1 MTERNAAGDE
11 WTGWRGTLQHWL
23 GAIHRQLGR
32 AGSSPAR
39 EQAEPRFHRSTASVT
54 PVQVP
59 AIVLTCDRYH
69 PLTEHMIMRYGAEWP
84 SHPFTFH
91 VPYQE
96 QRIEGTRIAPRQTP
110 KAIRATV
117 LELLD
122 EFDSEA
128 WVYWCIDDKYPI
140 RLLQPSVTHIAE
152 AVVAEQL
159 PWADGLIFCRC
170 RKLLLSEHLCDETR
184 AGPNG
189 VVLLRRKDYSQFWI
203 HQFLRVK
210 VIRHV
215 FQQFPESIPQAKAM
229 DAMLSRIKLPDDH
242 RLYVV
247 ETNLAVFGE
256 STIRGRVSGNCAASL
271 RSHGLGVPPA
281 FEETDAQS
289 FMGTI
294 EASGRG
300 SG

>member
-1 MTERNAAGDE
+1 
-11 WTGWRGTLQHWL
+11 
-23 GAIHRQLGR
+23 
-32 AGSSPAR
+32 
-39 EQAEPRFHRSTASVT
+39 
-54 PVQVP
+54 
-59 AIVLTCDRYH
+59 
-69 PLTEHMIMRYGAEWP
+69 MIKCYDAEWP

-91 VPYQE
+91 VPYQQ
-96 QRIEGTRIAPRQTP
+96 QRIQGTRVASRKTP
-110 KAIRATV
+110 EAIRATV

-122 EFDSEA
+122 EFDNEA

-140 RLLQPSVTHIAE
+140 RLIQPSVTHIVE

-159 PWADGLIFCRC
+159 PWADGLILCRC
-170 RKLLLSEHLCDETR
+170 RSLLLSEHLLDDTR
-184 AGPNG
+184 KGPNG
-189 VVLLRRKDYSQFWI
+189 VILLRRKDYSQFWI

-215 FQQFPESIPQAKAM
+215 FQRLPASIPEAKRM
-229 DAMLSRIKLPDDH
+229 DAMLSRITLPDDH

-256 STIRGRVSGNCAASL
+256 STIRGRVTSNCAASL
-271 RSHGLGVPPA
+271 RSHGLGVPPT

-294 EASGRG
+294 GADVGG
-300 SG
+300 PG

>member
-1 MTERNAAGDE
+1 MTEPNAGGDE
-11 WTGWRGTLQHWL
+11 RTGWRGTLQRWF
-23 GAIHRQLGR
+23 GAVRRPLGR
-32 AGSSPAR
+32 AGNSPAH
-39 EQAEPRFHRSTASVT
+39 EQAEPRFQRSTAPVA

-59 AIVLTCDRYH
+59 AIVLTCDRYR
-69 PLTEHMIMRYGAEWP
+69 PLTEHMIMRYDAEWP

-91 VPYQE
+91 VPYQR
-96 QRIEGTRIAPRQTP
+96 QRIQGPRIASRQTP
-110 KAIRATV
+110 EAIRATV

-122 EFDSEA
+122 EFDGEA

-170 RKLLLSEHLCDETR
+170 RNLLLSEYLFDETR
-184 AGPNG
+184 EDPNG

-210 VIRHV
+210 VIRQV
-215 FQQFPESIPQAKAM
+215 FQQLPESIPQAKMM
-229 DAMLSRIKLPDDH
+229 DAMLSEIKLPDDH

-247 ETNLAVFGE
+247 ETNLARFGE
-256 STIRGRVSGNCAASL
+256 STIRGRITRNCAASL
-271 RSHGLGVPPA
+271 LSHGLGVPPA
-281 FEETDAQS
+281 FEGTDAQS

-294 EASGRG
+294 EAGEGG